1 MKIKILI
8 AEDHLIVRNG
18 LHALLEKEDDMVIV
32 GETRDGRTTVRM
44 VQMLLP
50 DVVLMDIS
58 MPNLNGIEAT
68 RQIVSGETGVKVIA
82 LSMHSDR
89 RFVQN
94 MLSAGA
100 VGYLSKDCAYEEMIE
115 AIRAVMADGIY
126 LSPEITAGI
135 VRDYLKN
142 LSEEHHGAANLL
154 SKKESEIL
162 GFLAEGKNSKQIA
175 AILSESEK
183 RISLLR
189 RQIME
194 KLNIHSLAGLTKYA
208 VREGYTSLAN

>member
-8 AEDHLIVRNG
+8 AEDHLIVRKG
-18 LHALLEKEDDMVIV
+18 LQALLEKEDDLVIV
-32 GETRDGRTTVRM
+32 GAARDGHTTVRL
-44 VQMLLP
+44 VQSLLP

-58 MPNLNGIEAT
+58 MPDLNGIEAT
-68 RQIVSGETGVKVIA
+68 RQIVSGAPGVKVIA

-100 VGYLSKDCAYEEMIE
+100 VGYLSKDCAYDEMIE
-115 AIRAVMADGIY
+115 AIRAVMSEGIY
-126 LSPEITAGI
+126 LSPEITDAI
-135 VRDYLKN
+135 VRDYLQN
-142 LSEEHHGAANLL
+142 LSAENPAAANIL
-154 SKKESEIL
+154 SQKECEVL
-162 GFLAEGKNSKQIA
+162 GFLAEGRSSKQIA
-175 AILSESEK
+175 AILNESEG
-183 RISLLR
+183 RISRLR

-208 VREGYTSLAN
+208 VREG